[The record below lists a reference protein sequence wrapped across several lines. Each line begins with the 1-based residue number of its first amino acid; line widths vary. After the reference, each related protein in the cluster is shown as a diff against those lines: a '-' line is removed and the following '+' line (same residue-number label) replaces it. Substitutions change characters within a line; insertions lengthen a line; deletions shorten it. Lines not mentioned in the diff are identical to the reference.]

1 LHEIQHP
8 KYRQNAIPHHQYD
21 FFEKQHSHTQ
31 NNIFYEFWPLDR
43 EDKMAWDVFLSLQ
56 NAIPHHHQYDF
67 FHPSKNL
74 ADRNLRSLEM
84 TSVLVFLTS
93 AFPFDADCREQHRSP
108 LPRAMNQHR
117 IGSLIVNQKML
128 YKEDLSCYIAMLLK
142 KKQSELLHGIE
153 INLGFLID
161 FSLPAMFAV
170 EEETICLLRC

>member
-1 LHEIQHP
+1 
-8 KYRQNAIPHHQYD
+8 
-21 FFEKQHSHTQ
+21 
-31 NNIFYEFWPLDR
+31 
-43 EDKMAWDVFLSLQ
+43 
-56 NAIPHHHQYDF
+56 
-67 FHPSKNL
+67 
-74 ADRNLRSLEM
+74 M

-93 AFPFDADCREQHRSP
+93 AFPFDADCREQHFPFDADCREQHRSP

-117 IGSLIVNQKML
+117 IGALIVNRKML